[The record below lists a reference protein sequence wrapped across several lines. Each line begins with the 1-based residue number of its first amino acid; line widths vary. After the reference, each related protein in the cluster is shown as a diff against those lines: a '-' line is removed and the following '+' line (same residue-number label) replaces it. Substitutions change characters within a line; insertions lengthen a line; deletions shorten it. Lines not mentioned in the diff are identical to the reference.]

1 MQEKKCK
8 KCGSEMKR
16 YSYVNAG
23 DSKELFK
30 TIDGKTSLNVT
41 QWKYICSNC
50 KYSEIVPISESELKE
65 IDAYFKKLKRV
76 KK

>member
-16 YSYVNAG
+16 YGYAKVEVRDA
-23 DSKELFK
+23 KELFK
-30 TIDGKTSLNVT
+30 KTSFNIT
-41 QWKYICSNC
+41 QWKYVCSNC
-50 KYSEIVPISESELKE
+50 NYSEIVPISESELKE
-65 IDAYFKKLKRV
+65 INAYFKKLKRV